1 MMKGFKF
8 QWIKNQRGFT
18 LIEAILGSVLL
29 GILAMSLAAFFSAG
43 AETFSLVKSRNEAAE
58 KARYAMQQIYG
69 ELMYLESVDIVSM
82 NINNFGFMDAGN
94 VETHLQMGIY
104 QGQASVLRNN
114 DVLVPNGQSI
124 AFKYYDADN
133 NETVN
138 TNSLRRIEVTLVVQA
153 EDNKNVISLKTS
165 IFPRGFIYT
174 GFQ

>member
-1 MMKGFKF
+1 MKCFKY
-8 QWIKNQRGFT
+8 QWVKKQHGFT

-29 GILAMSLAAFFSAG
+29 GILAISLAAFFSAG

-69 ELMYLESVDIVSM
+69 ELMYLETVDIVNM
-82 NINNFGFMDAGN
+82 NVNNFGYMDAAN
-94 VETHLQMGIY
+94 VETHLQMGNY
-104 QGQASVLRNN
+104 QGWASVLRNN

-124 AFKYYDADN
+124 AFKYYDAN
-133 NETVN
+133 NIET
-138 TNSLRRIEVTLVVQA
+138 TNINNLRRIEVTLVVQA
-153 EDNKNVISLKTS
+153 EDNKNVITLKTS